1 MNQKKD
7 NNINKD
13 NLHLTMI
20 NNNKKQEISEEIKS
34 KNLKMMD
41 LL

>member
-34 KNLKMMD
+34 ENLKKMD